1 MEKIAYVELD
11 DYVKDIYEIDCDNIS
26 DIMWK
31 IESYIKNYKGIQFK
45 EELYKFDI
53 ERITDLIYNIIANNE
68 FLHPKEITVIPMD
81 KRYFL
86 VLSDTIKY
94 LYNNK

>member
-26 DIMWK
+26 DIIWK

-45 EELYKFDI
+45 GKLYKFDI
-53 ERITDLIYNIIANNE
+53 ERITDLIYDIIE
-68 FLHPKEITVIPMD
+68 SYKEDYIDMIIIIPMD

>member
-1 MEKIAYVELD
+1 MEKVAYIGLD
-11 DYVKDIYEIDCDNIS
+11 DYVKDIYEIDCDDIS

-31 IESYIKNYKGIQFK
+31 IESYIKNYKGVQFK
-45 EELYKFDI
+45 GDLYRFDI
-53 ERITDLIYNIIANNE
+53 ERITDLIYDIIQCYKEN
-68 FLHPKEITVIPMD
+68 HPDKIIIIPMD

>member
-1 MEKIAYVELD
+1 MEKIAYIDIE
-11 DYVKDIYEIDCDNIS
+11 DYVKDIYEIDTDIS

-31 IESYIKNYKGIQFK
+31 IESYIKNYKGLQFK
-45 EELYKFDI
+45 EKLYKFDI
-53 ERITDLIYNIIANNE
+53 ERITDLIYDIIQNY
-68 FLHPKEITVIPMD
+68 KENYPDMIITIPMD